1 MAASNQVVGRAK
13 ISLGSLG
20 EVATEKGATLDFGG
34 TKRTPKPADNGR
46 VYFTEETGVPELSA
60 KLMATPAISATEL
73 NFSGATILF
82 ETDTGQKFMMTNAFT
97 TDPAPLNAGDGTYD
111 FKASA
116 ESVEAI

>member
-1 MAASNQVVGRAK
+1 MSNQVVGRAK

-46 VYFTEETGVPELSA
+46 VYFTEETVAPELSA
-60 KLMATPAISATEL
+60 KLMATPNISGPQL
-73 NFSGATILF
+73 NFKDATILF
-82 ETDTGQKFMMTNAFT
+82 ETDTGQKFMLPNAFT

-111 FKASA
+111 FKASGDP
-116 ESVEAI
+116 VEPI